1 MRDKAAV
8 KMTESP
14 KATKKEADKKAPAKP
29 AQDLNVDI
37 RASKTQELRDKITGK
52 TPVHK
57 GFGAL
62 KISAV
67 SEGHGD
73 ILSERPE
80 SFDHDEE
87 PVLLLKPSNQNISL
101 SETPRTIQIAG
112 AAGVFATLFWLGFCV
127 AYIATAP
134 ALELTPQSLGAVLA
148 GMMAPPAL
156 LWLILSS
163 LNRRSDIDIYAAS
176 LRSELQTLLFPS
188 EETASLINKDV
199 ERLCRQA
206 AEIAAASKA
215 TLKSLQR
222 ARQGLRVEIRDFS
235 GVSKK
240 AEFHIDRLAESLQ
253 ERSGKLLSLTE
264 EIEQRTATIDER
276 TQAGA
281 DAWDQ
286 ATLIVLERAGEME
299 AALGKGT
306 DKLLEAAEK
315 TSDKTKD

>member
-101 SETPRTIQIAG
+101 GETPRTMQIAG
-112 AAGVFATLFWLGFCV
+112 AAGSSPHYSGSAFVWLTSPLLRHWNLRRKVSARFW
-127 AYIATAP
+127 
-134 ALELTPQSLGAVLA
+134 
-148 GMMAPPAL
+148 
-156 LWLILSS
+156 
-163 LNRRSDIDIYAAS
+163 
-176 LRSELQTLLFPS
+176 
-188 EETASLINKDV
+188 
-199 ERLCRQA
+199 
-206 AEIAAASKA
+206 
-215 TLKSLQR
+215 R
-222 ARQGLRVEIRDFS
+222 A
-235 GVSKK
+235 
-240 AEFHIDRLAESLQ
+240 
-253 ERSGKLLSLTE
+253 
-264 EIEQRTATIDER
+264 
-276 TQAGA
+276 
-281 DAWDQ
+281 
-286 ATLIVLERAGEME
+286 
-299 AALGKGT
+299 
-306 DKLLEAAEK
+306 
-315 TSDKTKD
+315 